1 MGAVLTDVLIALST
15 MQNAS
20 SAQNSTSD
28 FQRINIVIENLGN
41 NVPTVFQT
49 LGLALLGILIP
60 LTIAVLQDLLQ
71 KKGEGDNNFS
81 VLDLHVILDCVFHVK
96 PLLFYSA
103 LVFVPFVFWDIE
115 NGIIRL
121 VEISLAIIGLFLIL
135 RIILAVYRWTKGNVT
150 SFRLQYLKSLTKK
163 SDMIPVWASVWK
175 NKKMSFREEKE
186 YFDIFSQKIDDLV
199 KK

>member
-115 NGIIRL
+115 N
-121 VEISLAIIGLFLIL
+121 E
-135 RIILAVYRWTKGNVT
+135 T
-150 SFRLQYLKSLTKK
+150 
-163 SDMIPVWASVWK
+163 
-175 NKKMSFREEKE
+175 
-186 YFDIFSQKIDDLV
+186 
-199 KK
+199 